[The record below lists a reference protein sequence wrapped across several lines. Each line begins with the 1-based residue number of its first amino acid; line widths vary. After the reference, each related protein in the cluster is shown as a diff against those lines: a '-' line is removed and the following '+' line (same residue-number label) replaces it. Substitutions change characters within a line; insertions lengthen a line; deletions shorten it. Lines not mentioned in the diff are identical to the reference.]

1 MGPSS
6 FFLTTCCTNVYCTF
20 AAVKWLTIILSVYF
34 LGLSLWPC
42 ADKPLLPVGQSGIA
56 MILSASTTESDT
68 GHHHEH
74 DACTPFCTCACC
86 AATIAVAPRFQ
97 YSPTHS
103 VKIVPI
109 VVATFNYASD
119 HPFDPITAIWQ
130 PPQLRV

>member
-1 MGPSS
+1 M
-6 FFLTTCCTNVYCTF
+6 
-20 AAVKWLTIILSVYF
+20 
-34 LGLSLWPC
+34 
-42 ADKPLLPVGQSGIA
+42 PLIPVGESGIA
-56 MILSASTTESDT
+56 MILSASITESNT

-86 AATIAVAPRFQ
+86 AATITISPRFQ

-103 VKIVPI
+103 VKIVSI
-109 VVATFNYASD
+109 AVAAFGYASD